1 MRIKHLLNFF
11 VATVFIGVAVGCAEK
26 DLYDPNY
33 GKEPV
38 KGPEEYFGFE
48 TRGDVSLDVNYALP
62 GFAALIEVYDIDPME
77 IVDNTPVKKQG
88 VEALFKIYTDESG
101 KFNGKMNIP
110 TSVKSIYL
118 YTESWGLPRCMPLE
132 IKDGMV
138 SFDMSNI
145 GASTVKAKN
154 NTRSYGFQ
162 GTVPYV
168 LNGNNKLY
176 SLCKWGEGGSLDS
189 KYMSFEENV
198 GDETVGSLTQR
209 LKNFFN
215 PDGIANVDNMNLV
228 TQSRTTNIT
237 VTQDG
242 TALDVIFLNRDA
254 MYNNSFGYYYYKT
267 SKEPDMCGMSDM
279 KKYIIFPNVS
289 FSVYGGQLPILKCG
303 SKVRLLYFDEQ
314 GNAKE
319 EFPAG
324 YTVGWFMY
332 ADGYNQSEN
341 EIDITKQVASGFSNL
356 LASNQVLG
364 QQRQNFVSVKDET
377 SGKVI
382 IGVEDGANNSYCD
395 LLFYVNASKT
405 IEEPNDRPVITP
417 DDGNEPEKP
426 DVTET
431 KTGTLAFEDIWPGG
445 GDYDMNDIVLTIQK
459 RKIYTNKENKVTK
472 FELSIDLSAA
482 GATKSI
488 GAAIMLDNVPA
499 NAITQPVEFSDNTLA
514 KNFNLNN
521 NNIESGQDYAV
532 IPLFDDAH
540 KVLGRDRYEQIN
552 TVSDYAGN
560 TKPKNISFSITF
572 NNPTISADAF
582 NVNKLNV
589 FIIVDGNRNPRKE
602 IHVAGYQPT
611 KLANTD
617 LFGGNNDNSHHAS
630 KKYYISKETGSYY
643 IENLTVSIAKQAWE
657 LFLAVEEEGGF
668 YAAVKAGKVQ
678 AAVNES
684 NKTRHKAV
692 AQRREVLLGTNQ
704 FPNFNEKAGEKK
716 PLEATCCCGGH
727 DTCEKD
733 VQTLNFDRAASEFEA
748 LRLETEA
755 SGKRPKAF
763 MLTIGNLAM
772 RQARAQFSCN
782 FLACAGYEVVDNLG
796 FPTVEAGI
804 EAAMAAKAD
813 IVVLCSSDDEYAE
826 YAVPA
831 FKALDGR
838 AIFIVA
844 GAPANMEEL
853 KAVGIENF
861 IHVRVNVLE
870 TLKEFNAK
878 LLK

>member
-267 SKEPDMCGMSDM
+267 SKEPDMRGMSDM

-521 NNIESGQDYAV
+521 NNIENGQDYTV

-630 KKYYISKETGSYY
+630 KKYYISKE
-643 IENLTVSIAKQAWE
+643 NLAWGIMVPSNFKWPLE
-657 LFLAVEEEGGF
+657 YVNIKTAYSQFSDWVTSGGT
-668 YAAVKAGKVQ
+668 
-678 AAVNES
+678 E
-684 NKTRHKAV
+684 
-692 AQRREVLLGTNQ
+692 
-704 FPNFNEKAGEKK
+704 NEKWWN
-716 PLEATCCCGGH
+716 
-727 DTCEKD
+727 DFD
-733 VQTLNFDRAASEFEA
+733 VNKVFQTN
-748 LRLETEA
+748 
-755 SGKRPKAF
+755 K
-763 MLTIGNLAM
+763 N
-772 RQARAQFSCN
+772 
-782 FLACAGYEVVDNLG
+782 
-796 FPTVEAGI
+796 
-804 EAAMAAKAD
+804 
-813 IVVLCSSDDEYAE
+813 
-826 YAVPA
+826 
-831 FKALDGR
+831 
-838 AIFIVA
+838 
-844 GAPANMEEL
+844 
-853 KAVGIENF
+853 
-861 IHVRVNVLE
+861 
-870 TLKEFNAK
+870 
-878 LLK
+878 